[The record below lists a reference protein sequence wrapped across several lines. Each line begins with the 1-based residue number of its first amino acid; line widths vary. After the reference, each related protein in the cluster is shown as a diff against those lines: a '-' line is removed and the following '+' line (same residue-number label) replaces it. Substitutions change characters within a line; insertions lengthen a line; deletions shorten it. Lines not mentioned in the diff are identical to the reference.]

1 MERSCENCTY
11 FKEPSN
17 SIICLECGSG
27 SNWEPARSNWRPADS
42 YIAFLDKQEN
52 KIDVVNDIGV
62 PATLEL
68 CAEEAVELAHAA
80 LKMARKLR
88 GENPTP
94 KSMDDILEALTEELG
109 DVQINIDKILEYG
122 IVSKTDVDAVKEF
135 KRKRWEERLREK
147 KKQMAEGCK
156 ND

>member
-1 MERSCENCTY
+1 MEKGCRTCCFYGRDPLACNM
-11 FKEPSN
+11 
-17 SIICLECGSG
+17 CLI
-27 SNWEPARSNWRPADS
+27 NN
-42 YIAFLDKQEN
+42 YDKWTPKDEAEE
-52 KIDVVNDIGV
+52 IDVVNDIGV

-94 KSMDDILEALTEELG
+94 KSMDDILEDLTEELG

-122 IVSKTDVDAVKEF
+122 IVPKKDVDAVKEF

-147 KKQMAEGCK
+147 KQQMEG
-156 ND
+156 

>member
-1 MERSCENCTY
+1 MERNCDNCLY
-11 FKEPSN
+11 LNEPTTGLV
-17 SIICLECGSG
+17 CQTCGA
-27 SNWEPARSNWRPADS
+27 ARNWRPADS

-122 IVSKTDVDAVKEF
+122 IVSKADVDAVKEF

-147 KKQMAEGCK
+147 KKQMAEGGK

>member
-1 MERSCENCTY
+1 MEKSCKNCY
-11 FKEPSN
+11 YKDKEFSWGPHCKQCTMSN
-17 SIICLECGSG
+17 VDYLM
-27 SNWEPARSNWRPADS
+27 WEPKIMSAAE
-42 YIAFLDKQEN
+42 LHKE

-94 KSMDDILEALTEELG
+94 KSMDDILDALTEELG
-109 DVQINIDKILEYG
+109 DVQINIDKILEHG
-122 IVSKTDVDAVKEF
+122 IVSKADVDAVKEF

-147 KKQMAEGCK
+147 KKQIAAGDEK
-156 ND
+156 WKDS

>member
-1 MERSCENCTY
+1 MERDCKTCYFVNKPSTYMTCDSCTNY
-11 FKEPSN
+11 N
-17 SIICLECGSG
+17 H
-27 SNWEPARSNWRPADS
+27 WEPKILSAAELHKD
-42 YIAFLDKQEN
+42 

-94 KSMDDILEALTEELG
+94 KSMDDILECLTEELG

-122 IVSKTDVDAVKEF
+122 IVSKKDVDAVKEF

-147 KKQMAEGCK
+147 KKQLEDHK
-156 ND
+156 

>member
-1 MERSCENCTY
+1 MSDIVRGCKTCYYHGRDPLTCNM
-11 FKEPSN
+11 
-17 SIICLECGSG
+17 CLI
-27 SNWEPARSNWRPADS
+27 NN
-42 YIAFLDKQEN
+42 YDKWTPKDEVEE
-52 KIDVVNDIGV
+52 IDVVNDIGV

-68 CAEEAVELAHAA
+68 CAEECVELAHAA

-94 KSMDDILEALTEELG
+94 KSMDDILEDLTEELG

-122 IVSKTDVDAVKEF
+122 IVPKKDVDAVKEF

-147 KKQMAEGCK
+147 KQQMEG
-156 ND
+156 

>member
-1 MERSCENCTY
+1 MDILEKSCENCY
-11 FKEPSN
+11 YKDKEPHWGPHCKQCAMSN
-17 SIICLECGSG
+17 VDFLM
-27 SNWEPARSNWRPADS
+27 WEPKIMSAAE
-42 YIAFLDKQEN
+42 LHKE

-94 KSMDDILEALTEELG
+94 KSMDDIIECLTEELG

-122 IVSKTDVDAVKEF
+122 IVPKADVDAVKEF

-147 KKQMAEGCK
+147 KKLLEGSK
-156 ND
+156 

>member
-1 MERSCENCTY
+1 MDKNCVNCY
-11 FKEPSN
+11 SRES
-17 SIICLECGSG
+17 ECAECIANGEY
-27 SNWEPARSNWRPADS
+27 SNWTG
-42 YIAFLDKQEN
+42 

-94 KSMDDILEALTEELG
+94 KSMDDIIDALTEELG
-109 DVQINIDKILEYG
+109 DIQINIDKILEYG
-122 IVSKTDVDAVKEF
+122 IVSKADVDAVKEF

-147 KKQMAEGCK
+147 KKQMSAGDDKWK
-156 ND
+156 NS

>member
-1 MERSCENCTY
+1 MEKNCDTCYYTERDPLVCSSCLINNY
-11 FKEPSN
+11 N
-17 SIICLECGSG
+17 
-27 SNWEPARSNWRPADS
+27 NWTPKDEVE
-42 YIAFLDKQEN
+42 Q
-52 KIDVVNDIGV
+52 IDVVNDIGV

-68 CAEEAVELAHAA
+68 CAEECVELAHAA

-94 KSMDDILEALTEELG
+94 KSMDDILEDLTEELG

-122 IVSKTDVDAVKEF
+122 IVPKKDVDAVKEF

-147 KKQMAEGCK
+147 KQQMEG
-156 ND
+156 

>member
-1 MERSCENCTY
+1 MCQACFSYRC
-11 FKEPSN
+11 
-17 SIICLECGSG
+17 
-27 SNWEPARSNWRPADS
+27 WEPMIMSTTE
-42 YIAFLDKQEN
+42 LHKDKIN
-52 KIDVVNDIGV
+52 VVQDIGV

-94 KSMDDILEALTEELG
+94 KSMDDIVDALTEELG

-122 IVSKTDVDAVKEF
+122 IVQKKDVDAVKEY

-147 KKQMAEGCK
+147 KRQLEKE
-156 ND
+156 